1 MKEPFTMKRLLF
13 SALLLLCPATVYAS
27 EQAVIG
33 EQPLN
38 CAHVT
43 YLQHVDITVGEQC
56 DRSLQ
61 QAEPTRTFFDVD
73 PIAAPLLNT
82 WALPYTF
89 TAPTYEP
96 IRQQT
101 LAILDTGFTTTSSW
115 LQSFVTHTYDVT
127 NDTTVTDDTIH
138 HGTAV
143 AASAILAMRHAPAN
157 IIVIKIDRNGSLSI
171 PNIVKGIDYAIE
183 QGADIINMSLGGT
196 YIDEREQH
204 AIEKALAQNITI
216 TAAAGNE
223 GHTHNKLNYPAS
235 YDGVL
240 SIGAIDEQ
248 QQRADFSNYNEQL
261 SFVAPGA
268 SLPLIQ
274 NDQINEISGTSF
286 SSPFAAGLIAA
297 IQQYSDASPNVLKQ
311 ALKRTATDIA
321 APGFDVD
328 TGYGLIDGSDAL
340 QWLRGDE
347 QPMRTMTNPFIT
359 VTFSSDVSPNTTL
372 TLYKDG
378 HVIDA
383 TTAVTNDTATITP
396 EQIVYNET
404 YMLKLDRSVT
414 SAEGVALSEPMYVP
428 IQFIQ

>member
-1 MKEPFTMKRLLF
+1 MKRLLF
-13 SALLLLCPATVYAS
+13 STLLLLCPTTAYAS

-33 EQPLN
+33 EQTLD
-38 CAHVT
+38 CKHVT

-56 DRSLQ
+56 ARSLQ
-61 QAEPTRTFFDVD
+61 HAEPTRTFFDVD
-73 PIAAPLLNT
+73 PIAAPLLTT
-82 WALPYTF
+82 WASRYAF
-89 TAPTYEP
+89 AAPAYEP
-96 IRQQT
+96 LHEQT
-101 LAILDTGFTTTSSW
+101 IAILDTGFTTNSGW
-115 LQSFVTHTYDVT
+115 LQSFVTHTYDVVAG
-127 NDTTVTDDTIH
+127 TTVTDDTIH

-143 AASAILAMRHAPAN
+143 VASAALAMQHAPAD
-157 IIVIKIDRNGSLSI
+157 IIVIKIDQNGSLSI

-223 GHTHNKLNYPAS
+223 GHTYNKLNYPAS
-235 YDGVL
+235 YEGVL

-248 QQRADFSNYNEQL
+248 QQRANFSNYNEQL
-261 SFVAPGA
+261 SFVLPGA

-274 NDQINEISGTSF
+274 DDQINEISGTSF

-297 IQQYSDASPNVLKQ
+297 LQQYSDASFDVLHN
-311 ALKRTATDIA
+311 ALKRTAIDLEKPGYDIA
-321 APGFDVD
+321 
-328 TGYGLIDGSDAL
+328 TGYGLIHANDAL

-347 QPMRTMTNPFIT
+347 QLLRTMTNPFIT
-359 VTFSSDVSPNTTL
+359 VTFSNDVSPNTTL
-372 TLYKDG
+372 TLYKDRQI
-378 HVIDA
+378 VA
-383 TTAVTNDTATITP
+383 TTTTVTNDTATVTP
-396 EQIVYNET
+396 EHILYNET

-428 IQFIQ
+428 IQFVQ